1 MQDITAYAIISV
13 AHYIVVGTGLAST
26 AFLIFSRAEHWL
38 PVLIATVLIA
48 VLCKSSFSRQAAHV
62 KCPKCGY
69 EFTAS
74 EDASRCE

>member
-13 AHYIVVGTGLAST
+13 AHYVVVCTGLAST
-26 AFLIFSRAEHWL
+26 AFLIFKRADHWL

-48 VLCKSSFSRQAAHV
+48 VLCKSSFSRQTCG

>member
-13 AHYIVVGTGLAST
+13 AHYIVVGTGLASV
-26 AFLIFSRAEHWL
+26 AFLIYNRAEHWL

-48 VLCKSSFSRQAAHV
+48 LLCQRSYSHQTYS

-69 EFTAS
+69 EFIAS
-74 EDASRCE
+74 EDGSRCE